1 MRRVRI
7 FLALLLFPVLLQ
19 AQEDFIRPPAKLLTR
34 FKFRQMSGGV
44 ILMQGQ
50 LNDFSD
56 TLNFML
62 DTGSAGISLDS
73 ATRERL
79 GLPETSS
86 NRTIRGIAGI
96 RNVTFAMNNTLR
108 LPGLVVDSLNFHIGN
123 YELLSDFYGERID
136 GIVGYTFLSRF
147 IVAIDFD
154 STMLSV
160 YTKGTYRYPRGGHL
174 LRPTFTN
181 LPIQEF
187 SLKDQR
193 ALDARFYF
201 DTGASLCFLLSQ
213 DFVNDSAI
221 LNPRRKIYTTKAEG
235 FGGKREMRVT
245 VMKEVKLGPFRFRN
259 VPVHIFDDE
268 FNVTDYPYLG
278 GLVGN
283 DLLRRFNMV
292 INYDQREIHL
302 LPNTHFRDAFDYAYT
317 GLGIYWVEGDI
328 RVVDVMPGSPAD
340 KAGLKKDDIIVA
352 VDNNVSRNIQVYK
365 DLLETANAQ
374 IHIVIQREGKLRS
387 VYMKVKSIL

>member
-1 MRRVRI
+1 
-7 FLALLLFPVLLQ
+7 
-19 AQEDFIRPPAKLLTR
+19 
-34 FKFRQMSGGV
+34 
-44 ILMQGQ
+44 
-50 LNDFSD
+50 
-56 TLNFML
+56 
-62 DTGSAGISLDS
+62 
-73 ATRERL
+73 
-79 GLPETSS
+79 
-86 NRTIRGIAGI
+86 
-96 RNVTFAMNNTLR
+96 
-108 LPGLVVDSLNFHIGN
+108 
-123 YELLSDFYGERID
+123 
-136 GIVGYTFLSRF
+136 
-147 IVAIDFD
+147 
-154 STMLSV
+154 
-160 YTKGTYRYPRGGHL
+160 
-174 LRPTFTN
+174 
-181 LPIQEF
+181 
-187 SLKDQR
+187 
-193 ALDARFYF
+193 
-201 DTGASLCFLLSQ
+201 
-213 DFVNDSAI
+213 
-221 LNPRRKIYTTKAEG
+221 
-235 FGGKREMRVT
+235 MRVT